1 MQRTGGTGGRGMSTV
16 DRRAGSFWSPKKGK
30 AFSAQY
36 ARAYARGGAT
46 TGYDLAKAIDSQNF
60 VGGLGGRIAP

>member
-1 MQRTGGTGGRGMSTV
+1 MSTF
-16 DRRAGSFWSPKKGK
+16 DPRDGSFPTPKKGG

-36 ARAYARGGAT
+36 ARACARGGAI
-46 TGYDLAKAIDSQNF
+46 TGYDLATHIDSQNP